1 MRPDSSVWPIWVVK
15 IVIYTHAFGPPLTT
29 SVRGGLWQGSRMQP
43 PVRLLAA
50 SAVGGGAGFSAVIL
64 RSVREWRRGKR
75 CRKVIS
81 FSSSGSGGEEEAAR
95 SETPEEARKRLA
107 ELDAL
112 LEGLIEP
119 KMRPPVPPPRPL
131 GHSET
136 SIAPPTSPL
145 DKAASSSPPNA
156 RRIVKHVPYSSK
168 LLTENKDPYLDRA
181 VMTGR
186 GSTDELP
193 EFSPTYLAFSTLALF
208 ILTIFTNVMFNLYI
222 KPSLDGVYPPERIER
237 VPLVNP
243 ADRPSE

>member
-131 GHSET
+131 
-136 SIAPPTSPL
+136 
-145 DKAASSSPPNA
+145 
-156 RRIVKHVPYSSK
+156 
-168 LLTENKDPYLDRA
+168 DPYLDRA